1 MNVGGIS
8 ANEAY
13 LRSIVGEADMAVFG
27 AMELFRISGWD
38 KKRIHSTLA
47 SLERKGIITRL
58 KRGSYAQ
65 TEGLN
70 EHLFRIATELVKPS
84 YISFWTALSRY
95 GFTEQQVMT
104 VQLASPRQARPF
116 SAGDFAIE
124 VATLKPYRF
133 YGYQKMNGAVIAE
146 AEKALIDALFR
157 PDLCGGIEEVAACL
171 KRAWHEVN
179 HDTLIEYALGFRNR
193 SLVSRLG
200 HLIESLGLEMDGI
213 ERLLEAR
220 APIFVLLDSKGEKEG
235 EQDRK
240 WRVLVNHRIVLE
252 DML

>member
-1 MNVGGIS
+1 MNIGSIS

-13 LRSIVGEADMAVFG
+13 LQSVVSGADLAVFG
-27 AMELFRISGWD
+27 AMEIFRISGWD

-65 TEGLN
+65 TEDLN

-104 VQLASPRQARPF
+104 VQLASPKQVRPF
-116 SAGDFAIE
+116 SAGDFTID

-146 AEKALIDALFR
+146 AEKALIDSLFR

-171 KRAWHEVN
+171 RRAWPEVN
-179 HDTLIEYALGFRNR
+179 HDRLVDYALQFRNH

-200 HLIESLGLEMDGI
+200 HLIDFLGLEMNGI

-240 WRVLVNHRIVLE
+240 WRVLVNHRIGLE
-252 DML
+252 DMA